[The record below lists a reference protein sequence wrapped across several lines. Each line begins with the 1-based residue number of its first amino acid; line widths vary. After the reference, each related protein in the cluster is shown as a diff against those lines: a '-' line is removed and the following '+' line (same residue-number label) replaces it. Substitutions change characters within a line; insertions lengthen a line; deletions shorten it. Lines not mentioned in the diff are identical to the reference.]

1 MPNQPTQFVN
11 TKADV
16 KWWWWWWWWWW
27 CTDVDRCSCL

>member
-16 KWWWWWWWWWW
+16 KWWWWWWWW